1 MELSFVMLLML
12 GGPGFPVGVPPL
24 PEDPLISRVAPEE
37 CMLYFSWAGM
47 APADAASKNST
58 ERLLAEQEVQQFA
71 RFVEKAIAGSL
82 LRASRDFGLPGAA
95 ATEGPKLVKA
105 ILTRPTAG
113 FIGGVTIGPRGVQ
126 IDGGM
131 IVGTGEET
139 AALMKSVA
147 AIEELAGDSLK
158 SVEIGGTVWKQPP
171 LPPDAPKIYWGFKGK
186 YFIVGIG
193 EKSIENIL
201 KRARGEAPKWLTD
214 VKKELAVERPCSLVY
229 VDLKRMVTLAST
241 TIPDPS
247 VKTVLTALGL
257 DKVTH
262 LASVTG
268 LDSTGCVTRTRLG
281 IDGESTGLFALVE
294 GKPLTAA
301 DLAVIPRDSSVA
313 AAARLDMEKMY
324 RGFRDLVGKVE
335 PRAQESFDHEV
346 KQFEAAVGL
355 SLSDDLFKAVGDTWR
370 VYNSPSDGGL
380 VFTGLTAVA
389 TIRDRARLVNAFQKI
404 EHLAQE
410 EAKRVAGLDGPPRG
424 NRHVTIKHIEFAK
437 QTIYFLNFVGAESP
451 FAPAWCVTDKELVL
465 SLFPS
470 HIKGYLMR
478 GATPGKS
485 TGTLADLPE
494 VKAALAEGN
503 GPTMIAYYDAKE
515 IFKTVYPIVQI
526 AAQFATSEMQRQ
538 GVEVDISMIPSAAV
552 IGRHLQPGVSTM
564 RRTEQ
569 GLELVTRQ
577 TLPMNLGP
585 LPLFAPLSMFWV
597 RSSARVVPPPAAIE
611 KLEFV
616 PDDRGGD
623 ARDALRR
630 LRLRR
635 SPRWESD
642 RFFAS

>member
-1 MELSFVMLLML
+1 MELSFVMLLLL

-24 PEDPLISRVAPEE
+24 PEDPLIAKVAPEE
-37 CMLYFSWAGM
+37 CLLYFSWAGM

-58 ERLLAEQEVQQFA
+58 ERLLAEQEVQNFA
-71 RFVEKAIAGSL
+71 RLVEKAIAGTM

-113 FIGGVTIGPRGVQ
+113 FIGGVTIGPRGPQ
-126 IDGGM
+126 IDGGL

-147 AIEELAGDSLK
+147 AIEELAGGSLK
-158 SVEIGGTVWKQPP
+158 SVEIGGSTWKQAP
-171 LPPDAPKIYWGFKGK
+171 LPPDAPKVLWGFKGK

-201 KRARGEAPKWLTD
+201 KRARGEVPKWLSD
-214 VKKELAVERPCSLVY
+214 VKKELAVDRPCSLVY
-229 VDLKRMVTLAST
+229 VDLKRIVTLASA

-247 VKTVLTALGL
+247 VKTILTALGL
-257 DKVTH
+257 DKVTN

-268 LDSTGCVTRTRLG
+268 LDATGCVTRTRLG
-281 IDGESTGLFALVE
+281 IEGESTGLFALVE

-301 DLAVIPRDSSVA
+301 DLAVIPRDSSLA
-313 AAARLDMEKMY
+313 AAARLDLEKMY
-324 RGFRDLVGKVE
+324 QGFRDLVGKVE
-335 PRAQESFDHEV
+335 PRAQESLDHEV
-346 KQFEAAVGL
+346 KHFEAQVGI
-355 SLSDDLFKAVGDTWR
+355 SLSEDVFKAVGDTWR
-370 VYNSPSDGGL
+370 LYNSPTDGGL

-389 TIRDRARLVNAFQKI
+389 TVRDRARLVNASQKL

-424 NRHVTIKHIEFAK
+424 NRYVTIKHFEFAK
-437 QTIYFLNFVGAESP
+437 QTIYFFNFVGPDSP
-451 FAPAWCVTDKELVL
+451 VSPAWCVTDKELIV

-478 GATPGKS
+478 GATPGKN
-485 TGTLADLPE
+485 TGSLADVPE

-503 GPTMIAYYDAKE
+503 GPTMIGYYDAKE
-515 IFKTVYPIVQI
+515 IFKTAYPLMQI
-526 AAQFATSEMQRQ
+526 AAQFATSQMQRQ
-538 GVEVDISMIPSAAV
+538 GIEVDISMIPSAAA

-577 TLPMNLGP
+577 TLPMNMGP
-585 LPLFAPLSMFWV
+585 LPLLMPAFWFTA
-597 RSSARVVPPPAAIE
+597 RASAHVVPPPAVFEKIE
-611 KLEFV
+611 AV
-616 PDDRGGD
+616 RGT
-623 ARDALRR
+623 
-630 LRLRR
+630 
-635 SPRWESD
+635 P
-642 RFFAS
+642 

>member
-1 MELSFVMLLML
+1 
-12 GGPGFPVGVPPL
+12 
-24 PEDPLISRVAPEE
+24 
-37 CMLYFSWAGM
+37 
-47 APADAASKNST
+47 
-58 ERLLAEQEVQQFA
+58 
-71 RFVEKAIAGSL
+71 
-82 LRASRDFGLPGAA
+82 
-95 ATEGPKLVKA
+95 
-105 ILTRPTAG
+105 
-113 FIGGVTIGPRGVQ
+113 
-126 IDGGM
+126 
-131 IVGTGEET
+131 
-139 AALMKSVA
+139 
-147 AIEELAGDSLK
+147 
-158 SVEIGGTVWKQPP
+158 
-171 LPPDAPKIYWGFKGK
+171 
-186 YFIVGIG
+186 
-193 EKSIENIL
+193 L
-201 KRARGEAPKWLTD
+201 KRI
-214 VKKELAVERPCSLVY
+214 
-229 VDLKRMVTLAST
+229 VTMAST

-247 VKTVLTALGL
+247 VKTVLAAIGL
-257 DKVTH
+257 DKVTN

-313 AAARLDMEKMY
+313 AAARLDLEKMY

-335 PRAQESFDHEV
+335 PRAQESFDQEV

-355 SLSDDLFKAVGDTWR
+355 NLSEDLFKAVGDTWR

-389 TIRDRARLVNAFQKI
+389 TVRDRARLVNAFQKI

-424 NRHVTIKHIEFAK
+424 NRHVTIKHIEFGK
-437 QTIYFLNFVGAESP
+437 QTIYFVNFVGAESP
-451 FAPAWCVTDKELVL
+451 VAPAWCVTENELIV

-485 TGTLADLPE
+485 AGSLADVPE
-494 VKAALAEGN
+494 VKAVLAEGN

-515 IFKTVYPIVQI
+515 IFTTMYPVLQI
-526 AAQFATSEMQRQ
+526 LAQFATSAMQQ
-538 GVEVDISMIPSAAV
+538 NGVEVDISMIPSAAA
-552 IGRHLQPGVSTM
+552 IGKHLQPGVSTM

-585 LPLFAPLSMFWV
+585 MPLMAPGWLFMA
-597 RSSARVVPPPAAIE
+597 RGSARVVPPPAAAFE
-611 KLEFV
+611 KLDFE
-616 PDDRGGD
+616 PADRGGD

-635 SPRWESD
+635 NPRWEPIRSL
-642 RFFAS
+642 SS

>member
-24 PEDPLISRVAPEE
+24 PEDPLMAKVAPEE
-37 CMLYFSWAGM
+37 CMVYFSWAGM

-58 ERLLAEQEVQQFA
+58 ERLLAEQEVQTFA
-71 RFVEKAIAGSL
+71 RLVEKAIASAV
-82 LRASRDFGLPGAA
+82 LRLSHEIALPGAA
-95 ATEGPKLVKA
+95 ASEGPKLIKA

-113 FIGGVTIGPRGVQ
+113 FIGGITIGPRGPQ
-126 IDGGM
+126 IDGGL

-139 AALMKSVA
+139 EALMKSVA
-147 AIEELAGDSLK
+147 ALEDLAGDSLK
-158 SVEIGGTVWKQPP
+158 SVEIGGTMWKQPP
-171 LPPDAPKIYWGFKGK
+171 LPPDAPKVLWGFKGR

-201 KRARGEAPKWLTD
+201 KRARGQAPKWLVD
-214 VKKELAVERPCSLVY
+214 VKKELAVDRHCSLMY
-229 VDLKRMVTLAST
+229 VDLRRIVTLAST

-247 VKTVLTALGL
+247 VKTVFTALGL
-257 DKVTH
+257 DKVTN

-268 LDSTGCVTRTRLG
+268 LDATGCVTRTRLG
-281 IDGESTGLFALVE
+281 IEGESTGLFALVE

-301 DLAVIPRDSSVA
+301 DLAVIPRNSSLA
-313 AAARLDMEKMY
+313 AAARVDFEKMY
-324 RGFRDLVGKVE
+324 RGFRELVGKVE

-346 KQFEAAVGL
+346 KQFEAEVGVN
-355 SLSDDLFKAVGDTWR
+355 LSDDVFKAVGDTWR

-380 VFTGLTAVA
+380 LFTGLTAVA
-389 TIRDRARLVNAFQKI
+389 TIRDRARLINASQKF

-424 NRHVTIKHIEFAK
+424 NRYVTIKHFEFAK
-437 QTIYFLNFVGAESP
+437 QTIYFFNFVGPESP
-451 FAPAWCVTDKELVL
+451 VSPAWCVTDKELIV

-470 HIKGYLMR
+470 HIKSYLTR
-478 GATPGKS
+478 GATPGTS
-485 TGTLADLPE
+485 AGSLADVPE

-503 GPTMIAYYDAKE
+503 GPTMIGYYDAKE
-515 IFKTVYPIVQI
+515 IFKTAYPLLQF
-526 AAQFATSEMQRQ
+526 AAQFATSAMQRE
-538 GVEVDISMIPSAAV
+538 GIDVDISMLPSAAA
-552 IGRHLQPGVSTM
+552 IGRHLRPGVSTM
-564 RRTEQ
+564 RRTEH

-585 LPLFAPLSMFWV
+585 LPLLAPAFWLSA
-597 RSSARVVPPPAAIE
+597 RSSARVAPPAAAFE
-611 KLEFV
+611 KLEFA
-616 PDDRGGD
+616 PDRGGD

-635 SPRWESD
+635 DPRWAPFRALS
-642 RFFAS
+642 S